1 MAKKQAL
8 GRGLSALLSD
18 HGGKQSVERQPVSET
33 RTHDEPVV
41 GQMAGDIAL
50 LEIRNIEANEDQPRR
65 DFDEKELGDLAQS
78 IRELGIIQ
86 PITVRRIR
94 ANKYQI
100 ISGERRFRAS
110 QLAGLESLPAY
121 VREADDQTL
130 LEMALVENI
139 QRQDLHAMEVA
150 TSFQRLM
157 EECNLTQEELA
168 KRVGK
173 DRSTISNY
181 INLMRLPA
189 EMQLAVAQ
197 RQISMG
203 HARALKGIEDVEWQ
217 QEVFDLVVREGL
229 SVRQTEELARN
240 NRWETDDEEAETTE
254 RKVKRRSRA
263 ALSTTEQA
271 ALEELTRKFGKRA
284 RLKSDGSGSG
294 KIELKYTS
302 QADLDAILE
311 GLNL

>member
-18 HGGKQSVERQPVSET
+18 HAGRQVTDRPAIAAQDTKDVA
-33 RTHDEPVV
+33 VI

-50 LEIRNIEANEDQPRR
+50 LEIRHIEANEDQPRR

-121 VREADDQTL
+121 IREADDQTL

-240 NRWETDDEEAETTE
+240 NRWESTDDDANANE
-254 RKVKRRSRA
+254 KKGKRRPQS

-271 ALEELTRKFGKRA
+271 ALEELTRKFGRRA

-302 QADLDAILE
+302 QAELDAILE

>member
-1 MAKKQAL
+1 MAKKEAL
-8 GRGLSALLSD
+8 GRGLGALLSNS
-18 HGGKQSVERQPVSET
+18 GEAPRKRPAFPPKSEAG
-33 RTHDEPVV
+33 EPEVV
-41 GQMAGDIAL
+41 GNMAGSIAL
-50 LEIRNIEANEDQPRR
+50 IPIADIEANPDQPRR
-65 DFDEKELGDLAQS
+65 EFDPDRLNELADS

-86 PITVRRIR
+86 PLTVHKVR

-110 QLAGLESLPAY
+110 QLAGLNAVPAY
-121 VREADDQTL
+121 IREADDQTI

-139 QRQDLHAMEVA
+139 QRQDLHAMEVD

-203 HARALKGIEDVEWQ
+203 HARALKGIDDVEWQ

-240 NRWETDDEEAETTE
+240 NRWESTDD
-254 RKVKRRSRA
+254 
-263 ALSTTEQA
+263 
-271 ALEELTRKFGKRA
+271 
-284 RLKSDGSGSG
+284 
-294 KIELKYTS
+294 
-302 QADLDAILE
+302 DA
-311 GLNL
+311 

>member
-18 HGGKQSVERQPVSET
+18 HAGRQVTDRPAIAVQDT
-33 RTHDEPVV
+33 KDVAV
-41 GQMAGDIAL
+41 IGQMAGDIAL
-50 LEIRNIEANEDQPRR
+50 LEIRHIEANEDQPRR

-121 VREADDQTL
+121 IREADDQTL

-240 NRWETDDEEAETTE
+240 NRWESTDDDANANE
-254 RKVKRRSRA
+254 KKGKRRPQS

-271 ALEELTRKFGKRA
+271 ALEELTRKFGRRA

-302 QADLDAILE
+302 QAELDAILE

>member
-18 HGGKQSVERQPVSET
+18 HSGRQVTDRPAIAAKDT
-33 RTHDEPVV
+33 KDEAVI

-50 LEIRNIEANEDQPRR
+50 LEIRHIEANEDQPRR

-121 VREADDQTL
+121 IREADDQTL

-203 HARALKGIEDVEWQ
+203 HARALKGIDDVEWQ
-217 QEVFDLVVREGL
+217 QEVFDLVVGEGL

-240 NRWETDDEEAETTE
+240 NRWESTDDDAESSE
-254 RKVKRRSRA
+254 KKGKRRAQS

-271 ALEELTRKFGKRA
+271 ALEELTRKFGRRA

-302 QADLDAILE
+302 QAELDAILE